1 MLEFDLRRLAVPA
14 TVALLVA
21 ACASPDAGQ
30 SASAPAP
37 GATTTSRPPAAA
49 TAPTPTP
56 AAPEMPA
63 AEAKP
68 AAQRF
73 ALQAVDQLQSG
84 DEPGARQNLERAL
97 QLDPTNDLA
106 KKLLDQINAD
116 AQRELGPTFFRYTVQ
131 PGDSLSR
138 IAQQYLGDRFRFW
151 ILAKY
156 NDISNPSR
164 LPAGAVIKVPGRAP
178 AVAPPPVATE
188 PPPRPAAAPEPAAT
202 ELAYALKTG
211 ADLEKAGNLEGA
223 YSAYVEIVA
232 RYPSSTEAVKGRDT
246 TKAALIRNL
255 DREASVAFQRQNLDL
270 AIAKYNRILELEPAN
285 KKAALE
291 RERAL
296 DLKKRMAD
304 KFGGAPK

>member
-1 MLEFDLRRLAVPA
+1 
-14 TVALLVA
+14 VALLVA

-30 SASAPAP
+30 TASAPAA
-37 GATTTSRPPAAA
+37 GATSTSRPPAAA
-49 TAPTPTP
+49 TAPAPTP
-56 AAPEMPA
+56 AVPEIPA

-84 DEPGARQNLERAL
+84 DEAGARQNLERAL
-97 QLDPTNDLA
+97 ALDPTNDLA

-178 AVAPPPVATE
+178 VAAPPPPPVATE
-188 PPPRPAAAPEPAAT
+188 PPRPAPAAEPAT

-223 YSAYVEIVA
+223 YAAYVEIVA
-232 RYPSSTEAVKGRDT
+232 RYPSSAEAVKGRDT
-246 TKAALIRNL
+246 TKATLIRNL

-270 AIAKYNRILELEPAN
+270 AIAKWDRILELDASN
-285 KKAALE
+285 RKARLE

-296 DLKKRMAD
+296 DLKKRMD
-304 KFGGAPK
+304 EKFGGAPK